1 MNKTFKGNVE
11 ITKDNVLEWE
21 KKLKNVE
28 AVMGNLYI
36 YSNADLKALKSVGGY
51 LYINSNVTLNNLK
64 SVGGNL
70 YIYSNA
76 DLKAPNL
83 KSVGG
88 NLYIYSNADLKA
100 PNLKSVGGNLD
111 INSNADLKAPN
122 LKSVG
127 GNLYINSNADLKALK
142 SVGGYLYINSN
153 VTLNNLKSVGG
164 NLYIY
169 SKIDPTLARR
179 LIAQYSTKKSW
190 YLSNETNESI
200 LSANLKTATYKIRGV
215 EFKKELFDKV
225 RKDKLSA
232 EEVFALENL
241 EQRRIAFELMDKVK
255 MKALDNYKILDTVVI
270 QSLH

>member
-70 YIYSNA
+70 YI
-76 DLKAPNL
+76 
-83 KSVGG
+83 
-88 NLYIYSNADLKA
+88 
-100 PNLKSVGGNLD
+100 
-111 INSNADLKAPN
+111 NSNADLKAPN

-127 GNLYINSNADLKALK
+127 G
-142 SVGGYLYINSN
+142 YLYIYSN

-169 SKIDPTLARR
+169 SKTDLTLARR

>member
-70 YIYSNA
+70 YI
-76 DLKAPNL
+76 
-83 KSVGG
+83 
-88 NLYIYSNADLKA
+88 
-100 PNLKSVGGNLD
+100 
-111 INSNADLKAPN
+111 NSNADLKAPN

-127 GNLYINSNADLKALK
+127 GYLYIYSNVTLNNLK
-142 SVGGYLYINSN
+142 SVGGNLYIYSN
-153 VTLNNLKSVGG
+153 ATLNNLKSVGG

-241 EQRRIAFELMDKVK
+241 EQRRIAYELMDKVK

>member
-51 LYINSNVTLNNLK
+51 LYI
-64 SVGGNL
+64 
-70 YIYSNA
+70 Y
-76 DLKAPNL
+76 
-83 KSVGG
+83 
-88 NLYIYSNADLKA
+88 
-100 PNLKSVGGNLD
+100 
-111 INSNADLKAPN
+111 
-122 LKSVG
+122 
-127 GNLYINSNADLKALK
+127 
-142 SVGGYLYINSN
+142 SN

-241 EQRRIAFELMDKVK
+241 EQRRIAYELMDKVK
-255 MKALDNYKILDTVVI
+255 MKALDNYKILDTVKKDGKGKKMEIV
-270 QSLH
+270 SFTLEDYTTPFKYLHCIDASTDREYFVETKKDTCNESKAASFGLPLNVKFVDEW